1 MAALAG
7 SRKQESQPS
16 GWEGWL
22 GVRSKSGRDREGL
35 SVGQQMP
42 QLFQG
47 PGVVLRRVLLR

>member
-22 GVRSKSGRDREGL
+22 GVWSKSGRDREGL

-47 PGVVLRRVLLR
+47 PGVVFRRVLLR